1 MLTNMFG
8 VLPQRNLN
16 QPQKKQAP
24 QKNADN
30 PVEAIKDLG
39 TNIVQHTAKDL
50 VGDVTSGVIKGLFG
64 KTGQLEPNQTID
76 FSQIETPK
84 KSTVETYFKPFEN
97 PLERKATLISHQAEM
112 AIEQQINQ
120 VRTELKM
127 LIAAARELSH
137 EADKAISQRPVN
149 PGIYHLNFFER
160 LKLILKVARQQIEES
175 KTWLSCM
182 QSKKAQKGYWAM
194 FKKHGTSFAMSSERS
209 LASSMG

>member
-1 MLTNMFG
+1 MFG
-8 VLPQRNLN
+8 ILPQRGLN
-16 QPQKKQAP
+16 QPPKKQNP
-24 QKNADN
+24 QKTTDN

-39 TNIVQHTAKDL
+39 SNIVQKTAKDF

-64 KTGQLEPNQTID
+64 KTGTLEPNQTIEL
-76 FSQIETPK
+76 SQIETPRPA
-84 KSTVETYFKPFEN
+84 TVETYFKPFEN
-97 PLERKATLISHQAEM
+97 PLERKATIISRQAELEITHQ
-112 AIEQQINQ
+112 IEA
-120 VRTELKM
+120 VRAELKM
-127 LIAAARELSH
+127 LIRAAKDLSK
-137 EADKAISQRPVN
+137 EADKAVSERPVN

-160 LKLILKVARQQIEES
+160 LKLILKLARQQIEES